1 LFKVGAL
8 EMDMEMQRKVVNLR
22 EMGTRM
28 AMVRLG
34 GHNLKTTGANFPLLV
49 LVTSVAAVV
58 SIYE

>member
-1 LFKVGAL
+1 
-8 EMDMEMQRKVVNLR
+8 MDMEMQRKVVNLR